1 MPTIKQLED
10 QGRALIADQKALVA
24 DESRP
29 WTEKRDEYDK
39 READI
44 KSILE
49 QHAALKS
56 VSQDPFGENRNEAA
70 TEAKPN
76 GNEPPKSLGEQFT
89 SSKGYQAL
97 AGVDVK
103 GSRFTSGA
111 IEVDAKANLT
121 TAAGGA
127 GLLQPQYLPG
137 ILPLLF
143 QRLTIADLMPSGT
156 ASGNSIIYMR
166 ESAVTNSAA
175 TVAEGGLKPQSD
187 INYTQVTETFKKIA
201 NAIKIS
207 DEMLQDVPYV
217 QSQVN
222 NRLVFFVQQVEEA
235 QLLSGAG
242 TGSQLTGILTRS
254 GLTAAQ
260 AKSTDTA
267 PDAIYKEI
275 TKIRTSAFVDPSA
288 IVMHPTDWQN
298 IRLTKDANSQ
308 YYAGGPFT
316 GAYGVGPFS
325 PERSVLS
332 SGEMLWNLPVV
343 VTTAA
348 TAGTAIVGAFNTCA
362 EVFRKGG
369 ITVEMTNANE
379 NDFLT
384 NLIAIRA
391 EERLA
396 LAVYRPAGFGTV
408 TGL

>member
-10 QGRALIADQKALVA
+10 QGRVLIENQKALVG
-24 DESRP
+24 DDRP
-29 WTEKRDEYDK
+29 WSEKRDEYERMEK
-39 READI
+39 DI
-44 KSILE
+44 QAVLE

-56 VSQDPFGENRNEAA
+56 VSRDPFGAREDA
-70 TEAKPN
+70 
-76 GNEPPKSLGEQFT
+76 GSEPKVESPKTLGEALT
-89 SSKGYQAL
+89 SSKGFQGL
-97 AGVDVK
+97 LGTSVK
-103 GSRFTSGA
+103 GSRFSTGA
-111 IEVDAKANLT
+111 VEVDTKATLT
-121 TAAGGA
+121 TGAGGA

-137 ILPLLF
+137 VLPLLF
-143 QRLTIADLMPSGT
+143 QRLTVADLMPNGT

-166 ESAVTNSAA
+166 ESAVTNAAA
-175 TVAEGGLKPQSD
+175 TVAEGGTKPASD
-187 INYTQVTETFKKIA
+187 INYAQVTETFKKIA
-201 NAIKIS
+201 NTLKIS

-222 NRLVFFVQQVEEA
+222 NRLVFFVQQKEEQ

-242 TGSQLTGILTRS
+242 TGSELTGLLNRS

-260 AKSTDTA
+260 AKGTDTA
-267 PDAIYKEI
+267 LDAIYKDI
-275 TKIRTSAFVDPSA
+275 TKIRTSAFVDPTA
-288 IVMHPTDWQN
+288 LIMHPTDWQN
-298 IRLTKDANSQ
+298 LRLTKDGNNQ

-316 GAYGVGPFS
+316 GAYGNGAGGMND
-325 PERSVLS
+325 RSVLAATES
-332 SGEMLWNLPVV
+332 LWGLPVV

-348 TAGTAIVGAFNTCA
+348 TAGTAIVGAFATCA

-379 NDFLT
+379 NDFLN

-396 LAVYRPAGFGTV
+396 LAVYRPAGFSTV